1 MIAFDEATIIR
12 RLRGIVRRNNWNVQ
26 KLANE
31 TGLSVHQVRHLR
43 YDYFSPTPEVLRILE
58 IFVRR
63 YEENVEGIPAP
74 HLSNM
79 GSRIICSLKTP
90 DYKRCE
96 SMAKELHYAVG
107 GIKLG
112 LDFLIG
118 NTIED
123 AKRLMTQVPD
133 MSLFLDFNLYGSPH
147 QIQSTIETL
156 MPLKAQFITLHSAGG
171 QKMMRYARRTAERY
185 AEDHKIERPKLL
197 GTTVLPSLD
206 AMDAKEM
213 GIESLSDYVV
223 NLARIAEE
231 SGMDG
236 VVCAGEDIARIRKEL
251 GPEMLLVATAIRPQ
265 NFAIPK
271 DEDQKR
277 VFNATK
283 AIKDGAN
290 YIIVGRPITDSAY
303 PIVAA
308 NQIINRLAVALGEQK
323 EQSEAV

>member
-1 MIAFDEATIIR
+1 VITFNEATIIR
-12 RLRGIVRRNNWNVQ
+12 RLRGIVRRNNWSVQ

-43 YDYFSPTPEVLRILE
+43 YDYFSPSAEVLRILE

-63 YEENVEGIPAP
+63 YEENVEGLPPP
-74 HLSNM
+74 HLSNV
-79 GSRIICSLKTP
+79 GKRIFCSLKTP

-96 SMAKELHYAVG
+96 ALAKELHYTVG

-123 AKRLMTQVPD
+123 AKRLMVQVPD

-156 MPLKAQFITLHSAGG
+156 MPLKAQFITLHSGGG

-185 AEDHKIERPKLL
+185 AEDHGIERPKLL

-206 AMDAKEM
+206 ATDAREM
-213 GIESLSDYVV
+213 GIKSLPDHVV
-223 NLARIAEE
+223 HLARMAEE
-231 SGMDG
+231 AGMDG
-236 VVCAGEDIARIRKEL
+236 VVCAGEDITRIREEL
-251 GPEMLLVATAIRPQ
+251 GPEMILVATAIRPQ
-265 NFAIPK
+265 NFSTPK

-277 VFNATK
+277 VFNAIK
-283 AIKDGAN
+283 AIENGAN
-290 YIIVGRPITDSAY
+290 YIVVGRPITDAPY

-308 NQIINRLAVALGEQK
+308 NQIVNRLAVALGEADAEPQ
-323 EQSEAV
+323 AV